1 MICALGVVDVAL
13 RKRVSKMNHV
23 ISGISP
29 RFYVH
34 ADGSKIYIG
43 LHRRRQIYT
52 HQFLEN
58 VTPFVIIMSLLI
70 GDVKIYNALFPC
82 HVLRPSFGTVR

>member
-1 MICALGVVDVAL
+1 MGVVDVAL

-29 RFYVH
+29 VH

-58 VTPFVIIMSLLI
+58 VTPFVIIMSLLY